1 MNTRTERKTS
11 ARRLVGL
18 LSMGLALAGSAVAFD
33 NLKASTDQPAKVRI
47 EVDSTPV
54 KRDVQLTTSFS
65 DVVKKVSPSV
75 VRVYTT
81 TKTKGAANPMAPFFD
96 DPMFRRF
103 FGEPGGQS
111 PRRGPAPSRQGLGSG
126 VIITPDGYI
135 LTNNHVVD
143 GADEVKV
150 LVGESEDEHTATIVG
165 KDPKTDVAVLK
176 IESDKTLPHITVA
189 DSDLIEVGDVVLAVG
204 NPFGIGQTVT
214 MGIVSALGRATLGM
228 DYEDFIQTDAA
239 INPGNSGGAL
249 VDTHGRLLGINTAI
263 LSRSGGNQGIGFAI
277 PVNLA
282 RSVMESLV
290 EHGRVVRGY
299 LGVMIQ
305 DVTPALAKEF
315 KVENGEGALVGD
327 VTPDSPASKAGVK
340 PGDVILEF
348 DGKKVKDSRNL
359 KLMAGQTIPGRE
371 VAVKLLREGEAKE
384 LKLTLKEMPSDQL
397 AGGGKGAGS
406 SGDTLDGVT
415 VGNIDPATRRDLK
428 LPRGFEGGALVTQID
443 PESNCYR
450 AGLREGDVILEINR
464 KPVGDADEAV
474 ALSDGL
480 KDESVLLRV
489 WSRGG
494 TRYLVVRNGG
504 IG

>member
-1 MNTRTERKTS
+1 MNSGAERKNS

-18 LSMGLALAGSAVAFD
+18 LAMGLALAGSAVAFD
-33 NLKASTDQPAKVRI
+33 NLKASTDRPERVRI
-47 EVDSTPV
+47 EVDSTPA

-81 TKTKGAANPMAPFFD
+81 TKMQGAANPMAPFLD

-150 LVGESEDEHTATIVG
+150 LVGESEVEHTAKVVG

-315 KVENGEGALVGD
+315 NVENSEGALVGD
-327 VTPDSPASKAGVK
+327 VTPDSPAAKAGVK
-340 PGDVILEF
+340 PGDVIVEF

-359 KLMAGQTIPGRE
+359 KLMAGQTAPGRE
-371 VAVKLLREGEAKE
+371 VAVKLLREGKGKE
-384 LKLTLKEMPSDQL
+384 LKLALKELPSDQL

-415 VGNIDPATRRDLK
+415 VGNIDAATRRELK

-443 PESNCYR
+443 PESNCFR

-494 TRYLVVRNGG
+494 IRYIVVRNGG
-504 IG
+504 LG